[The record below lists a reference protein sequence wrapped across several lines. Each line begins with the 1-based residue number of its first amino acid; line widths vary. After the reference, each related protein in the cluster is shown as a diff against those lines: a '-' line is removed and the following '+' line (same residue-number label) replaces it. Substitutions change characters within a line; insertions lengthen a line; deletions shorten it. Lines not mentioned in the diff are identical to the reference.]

1 MHLFYFI
8 YIANTKIK
16 KSNNTKSIPTKH
28 KKNVYT
34 GFNKKITNNKEDN
47 KENAYTN
54 SIKKINTS
62 IINIEEGEE
71 ESELALKLNELEY
84 KEWALSLKEREL
96 NLREREVKIREI
108 ELSITEREYK
118 LKSIK

>member
-16 KSNNTKSIPTKH
+16 KSNNTKSILTKH

-34 GFNKKITNNKEDN
+34 GFNKKITINKEDN

-62 IINIEEGEE
+62 IIDAEEGE
-71 ESELALKLNELEY
+71 
-84 KEWALSLKEREL
+84 
-96 NLREREVKIREI
+96 
-108 ELSITEREYK
+108 
-118 LKSIK
+118 

>member
-16 KSNNTKSIPTKH
+16 KSNNTKSILTKH

-34 GFNKKITNNKEDN
+34 GSNKKITVNEKDD

-84 KEWALSLKEREL
+84 KEWVLSLKEREL
-96 NLREREVKIREI
+96 NLKEREAKIHEMK
-108 ELSITEREYK
+108 LSITEREYK
-118 LKSIK
+118 LKFIK